1 MPVLKLK
8 VFLDDNFDEND
19 VKIFVELKFHCV
31 YHPCADFARCHLSDR
46 NLWRGI
52 QEADGQRGQLRVPRV
67 RSVNGGR
74 SCVK

>member
-1 MPVLKLK
+1 MIILMKIT
-8 VFLDDNFDEND
+8 END
-19 VKIFVELKFHCV
+19 VKIFVKLKFHCAF
-31 YHPCADFARCHLSDR
+31 HCCANFAPCPLSDR

-52 QEADGQRGQLRVPRV
+52 QEADGQRGQLRVPGV